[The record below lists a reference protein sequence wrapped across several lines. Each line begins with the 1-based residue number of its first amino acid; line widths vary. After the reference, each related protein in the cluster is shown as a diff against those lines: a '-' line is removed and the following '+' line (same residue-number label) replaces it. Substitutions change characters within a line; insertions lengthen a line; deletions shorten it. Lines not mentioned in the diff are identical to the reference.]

1 MASRARSIDRPIALL
16 AAMAF
21 ITQLGVSVML
31 PLLPLYAQ
39 SMGATPFVLSLL
51 VGGFAIALAIGQL
64 ASGFLAERFPSRRLV
79 VTGIGLYAGAN
90 VAIAGAA
97 TAFQLIAFRAAAG
110 LGSGINQVAE
120 RLNVTQVA
128 DRARLAFSNGILS
141 AAGSAGSVLGPTFG
155 GVLAAI
161 GDLRVPFIVVGSRA
175 SPRRSAGGSCRCP
188 RRGSLSRLVRPR
200 WEDHDRGILVRPAL
214 RRDRWRP
221 TRPRVRDHRRP
232 VEPRN
237 RHRLDRRCSA
247 LGAFRRCRAWNAGRG
262 GDGGDRRPRAA
273 GPPCRPSHRRGRT
286 LTHWI

>member
-1 MASRARSIDRPIALL
+1 
-16 AAMAF
+16 MAF

-120 RLNVTQVA
+120 RLYVTQVA
-128 DRARLAFSNGILS
+128 ERGRGWHSPT
-141 AAGSAGSVLGPTFG
+141 GSCRRQVPPDPFLGPPLGACWPRSATCG
-155 GVLAAI
+155 C
-161 GDLRVPFIVVGSRA
+161 RSSWSGSPA
-175 SPRRSAGGSCRCP
+175 SPRRSAGASCRCP

-232 VEPRN
+232 LEPRN